1 MNKARPPKPDQM
13 SQELAIYRLQY
24 VNISLAPTEPKQNGR
39 DDDDDDEL
47 DSSPKEISTSAINL
61 RL

>member
-1 MNKARPPKPDQM
+1 M

-24 VNISLAPTEPKQNGR
+24 VYRCQTEPIKQNGR
-39 DDDDDDEL
+39 DDDDDDDEL
-47 DSSPKEISTSAINL
+47 DSSPKEISISPTINL